1 VFAIT
6 DVPVISLIAPDGGEI
21 WDIGT
26 VQTMAWNSNH
36 VANVKIELS
45 RDGGATFETLVASQP
60 SSPSFHEWTVTGPAT
75 TQALVRLSSV
85 ENPSVSD
92 ISSTPFTIQP
102 SLVITSP
109 IFSSPSATLGETVV
123 LTVQVEHD
131 AGFPLGWPVTIQ
143 AVISYSDERIHAT
156 LARDRET
163 QTIQTSGAG
172 TLTFTFPLTV
182 EEDSWGGQITGTV
195 AFLPTTQGGVT
206 PLIACDHCGDE
217 CTVVTAVFEDFFF
230 DPATLGPGQA
240 EVRNLYVR
248 VWYWSHA
255 GGRLSVTIRKGTIP
269 SCATAEEISPVRQTL
284 PIFPTGPG
292 GDIVAFVF
300 GVYVSNNC
308 QTHSQLTYRGEIDL
322 SEPGLPFLPSSV
334 YGVGG
339 AVLQLQAP
347 PPPMVNLR
355 ATVLNPPVSGD
366 GNAVISGQQFTL
378 QIEAINPNTNQRD
391 SNYNRDV
398 AVILLDPTAIP
409 GEMPQ
414 TAQPGD
420 GLIRLNQGLGTIQM
434 LIRVVPGTT
443 SSRLVMLHGAN
454 ANDTN
459 VLINVW
465 FSVSMD
471 IERWKDCDF
480 TSCPNLGSYFC
491 TTACETG
498 GFSQPTAFVALTTR
512 ATEVCDRAVLI
523 RNRDSG
529 TTQATTV
536 QDVGPRTNDPYWNTG
551 TIPVLGGCV
560 SDRLADNLGVPNG
573 CRGTTPFGRASVLW
587 RFQ

>member
-1 VFAIT
+1 M
-6 DVPVISLIAPDGGEI
+6 
-21 WDIGT
+21 GT
-26 VQTMAWNSNH
+26 VQTMTWNSNH

-102 SLVITSP
+102 RLVITSTE
-109 IFSSPSATLGETVV
+109 FSSPSVTLQETVV

-248 VWYWSHA
+248 VRYWSHA

-355 ATVLNPPVSGD
+355 VTVLGSPIPNDGD
-366 GNAVISGQQFTL
+366 AVISGEQFAL
-378 QIEAINPNTNQRD
+378 QVEAINANTGQRETT
-391 SNYNRDV
+391 YNRQV
-398 AVILLDPTAIP
+398 TVQLLDPNPIP

-414 TAQPGD
+414 PG
-420 GLIRLNQGLGTIQM
+420 QGSFNLSQGVGITHM
-434 LIRVVPGTT
+434 VIRVVPGT
-443 SSRLVMLHGAN
+443 SPSRLVMVTGQGAPN
-454 ANDTN
+454 PTN

-465 FSVSMD
+465 FSVFSTR
-471 IERWKDCDF
+471 EGLVGGR
-480 TSCPNLGSYFC
+480 
-491 TTACETG
+491 TACG
-498 GFSQPTAFVALTTR
+498 RIIQPNDHFVALPATGLCNVGITLMNPAIGIRTT
-512 ATEVCDRAVLI
+512 
-523 RNRDSG
+523 
-529 TTQATTV
+529 TTV
-536 QDVGPRTNDPYWNTG
+536 QDVGPWCPNTPGPRNSNTCNCSSDRYWNTSG
-551 TIPVLGGCV
+551 VPLVESLSCDTNNSGI
-560 SDRLADNLGVPNG
+560 DLADGTFAELGSPTSFQPV
-573 CRGTTPFGRASVLW
+573 CW